1 MIRCLNRVKDDDISF
16 VNAEQIQEL
25 LDEII
30 NEAITEEF
38 DIITLDNAMA
48 EAAKGLRRPSRMLKI
63 AVAELEV
70 AVSAFN
76 DAKQE
81 TINEEEIEESG
92 QGEEPAEG
100 EEPEEDEEQ
109 AKGEE
114 PAEDDEPIEDEA
126 PAEGEKP
133 EEDVE
138 PVEGEELEE
147 LEE

>member
-1 MIRCLNRVKDDDISF
+1 VVSQDGTDLPAAGTYWVTQADMD
-16 VNAEQIQEL
+16 A
-25 LDEII
+25 LDA
-30 NEAITEEF
+30 AI
-38 DIITLDNAMA
+38 AKA
-48 EAAKGLRRPSRMLKI
+48 EAAKETAKTQQDVAAI
-63 AVAELEV
+63 VAELEAAV
-70 AVSAFN
+70 AFFN
-76 DAKQE
+76 DAKRE
-81 TINEEEIEESG
+81 AVDEEEEFEETG

-147 LEE
+147 